1 MLRLWQTDSISSPA
15 QEYLGIQLKEF
26 QNIAAL
32 IIFIISYLTF
42 IYTGSPIKIQCLIYN
57 RDLCFP
63 ALLGCDLVVTSDKQQ
78 KIDG

>member
-32 IIFIISYLTF
+32 IILLYLT
-42 IYTGSPIKIQCLIYN
+42 
-57 RDLCFP
+57 
-63 ALLGCDLVVTSDKQQ
+63 
-78 KIDG
+78 